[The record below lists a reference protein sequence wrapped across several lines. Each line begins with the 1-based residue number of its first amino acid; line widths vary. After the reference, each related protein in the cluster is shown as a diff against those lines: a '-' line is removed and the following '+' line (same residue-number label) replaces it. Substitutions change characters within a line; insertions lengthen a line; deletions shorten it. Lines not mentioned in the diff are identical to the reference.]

1 MARILVADDDAT
13 IRRLM
18 GIFLKTLGH
27 TGELAEDGSAA
38 LEACLMNP
46 PDLLISDI
54 HMPLIGG
61 IELTQ
66 RLRADHRFDPMPIL
80 LFSASISQG
89 DEAHWRAAGADGF
102 IAKPPTLASLR
113 ETLEEMLSRRAG

>member
-18 GIFLKTLGH
+18 TVFLKTLGY
-27 TGELAEDGSAA
+27 TGEVAEDGSAA
-38 LEACLMNP
+38 LEACLINP

-66 RLRADHRFDPMPIL
+66 RLRADSRFNGMKIL
-80 LFSASISQG
+80 LFSASMSQS
-89 DEAHWRAAGADGF
+89 DELHWRAAGADGF
-102 IAKPPTLASLR
+102 IAKPPTLSGLKA
-113 ETLEEMLSRRAG
+113 TLEELLAAR

>member
-1 MARILVADDDAT
+1 MARVLVADDDAT

-18 GIFLKTLGH
+18 TVFLRSLQIDA
-27 TGELAEDGSAA
+27 EVVEDGSAA
-38 LEACLMNP
+38 LEACLMSP
-46 PDLLISDI
+46 PELLISDI

-66 RLRADHRFDPMPIL
+66 RLRADSRFARTRIL

-89 DEAHWRAAGADGF
+89 EESLWRSAGADGF
-102 IAKPPTLASLR
+102 IAKPPTLSGLR
-113 ETLEEMLSRRAG
+113 TTLQEMLG

>member
-18 GIFLKTLGH
+18 SVFLKTLGYE
-27 TGELAEDGSAA
+27 GEVAEDGSAA

-66 RLRADHRFDPMPIL
+66 RLRADRRFDKMPIL

-89 DEAHWRAAGADGF
+89 EENNWRTVGADGF
-102 IAKPPTLASLR
+102 VTKPPTLASLKT
-113 ETLEEMLSRRAG
+113 TLEQMLSRNG

>member
-18 GIFLKTLGH
+18 SVFLRSLGYE
-27 TGELAEDGSAA
+27 GELAEDGSAA
-38 LEACLMNP
+38 LEMCLMNP

-61 IELTQ
+61 IELTE
-66 RLRADHRFDPMPIL
+66 RLRADGRFDRMKIL
-80 LFSASISQG
+80 LFSASVSQA
-89 DEAHWRAAGADGF
+89 DDVHWRAAGADGF
-102 IAKPPTLASLR
+102 ITKPPTLSALKA
-113 ETLEEMLSRRAG
+113 TLEEMLASGR

>member
-18 GIFLKTLGH
+18 TVFLKSLGYDA
-27 TGELAEDGSAA
+27 EVVEDGSAA
-38 LEACLMNP
+38 LEACLMSP
-46 PDLLISDI
+46 PDLVISDI

-66 RLRADHRFDPMPIL
+66 RLRSDARFAKTRIL
-80 LFSASISQG
+80 LFSASISQS
-89 DEAHWRAAGADGF
+89 DEVSWRSAGADGF
-102 IAKPPTLASLR
+102 IVKPPTLASLR
-113 ETLEEMLSRRAG
+113 TTLQEMLA

>member
-18 GIFLKTLGH
+18 EVFLKSLGH
-27 TGELAEDGSAA
+27 TPVLAEDGSAA
-38 LEACLMNP
+38 LEACLMSP

-61 IELTQ
+61 IELTH
-66 RLRADHRFDPMPIL
+66 RLRADTRFNAMPIL
-80 LFSASISQG
+80 LFSASITQG
-89 DEAHWRAAGADGF
+89 DEAHWRGAGADGF
-102 IAKPPTLASLR
+102 TTKPPTLSGLR
-113 ETLEEMLSRRAG
+113 TTLETLLATRR